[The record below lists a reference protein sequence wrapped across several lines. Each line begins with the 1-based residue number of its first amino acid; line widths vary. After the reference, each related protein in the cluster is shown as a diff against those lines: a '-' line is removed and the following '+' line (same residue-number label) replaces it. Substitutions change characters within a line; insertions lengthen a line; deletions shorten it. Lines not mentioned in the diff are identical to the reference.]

1 RRRDR
6 QRGAGD
12 GRGRGQPGGA
22 GAAHFRLEPGRRR
35 QLWPRPGA
43 RRGGRGSRPGR
54 ARRGA
59 PTAGGAGGGLPAAA
73 AGAPAPG
80 RRPLR
85 PPGPADGSR
94 HPAHRRPRRRRRH
107 HPAGPRV
114 LPATQPGRGQG
125 QGPAALRPGRGR
137 RRQAAWRA
145 AGRRQRGAV
154 SQRRRSRAGGRGH
167 VQGGGGRAGDRPGE
181 GRQFRSRRHRAP
193 ARARR
198 QRGHAGGDRRGAAG
212 TLAAARPAGRRR
224 SRGPGTVS
232 QAEIIEAPNDI
243 RGVLIQIEG
252 GRLLLP
258 NATVSEVLSY
268 AAPEPIE
275 GAPDWILGRIRWR
288 GWQLPLVAWA
298 RLSGT
303 APDESG
309 GLGSKVAV
317 LKALHGNPRLPY
329 FALLTQGFP
338 RLVTVSRSALVA
350 DAGDGELPDAAL
362 ASVMLNEDRALV
374 PNLDAIASQIDAAL

>member
-1 RRRDR
+1 
-6 QRGAGD
+6 
-12 GRGRGQPGGA
+12 
-22 GAAHFRLEPGRRR
+22 
-35 QLWPRPGA
+35 
-43 RRGGRGSRPGR
+43 
-54 ARRGA
+54 
-59 PTAGGAGGGLPAAA
+59 
-73 AGAPAPG
+73 
-80 RRPLR
+80 
-85 PPGPADGSR
+85 
-94 HPAHRRPRRRRRH
+94 
-107 HPAGPRV
+107 
-114 LPATQPGRGQG
+114 
-125 QGPAALRPGRGR
+125 
-137 RRQAAWRA
+137 
-145 AGRRQRGAV
+145 
-154 SQRRRSRAGGRGH
+154 
-167 VQGGGGRAGDRPGE
+167 
-181 GRQFRSRRHRAP
+181 
-193 ARARR
+193 
-198 QRGHAGGDRRGAAG
+198 
-212 TLAAARPAGRRR
+212 
-224 SRGPGTVS
+224 VS

-303 APDESG
+303 APDEAG